1 MLSLEHVNKKLG
13 EEAGPHPILD
23 MECGGVP
30 SSSLISCA
38 MTPL

>member
-13 EEAGPHPILD
+13 EEAGPPPILD
-23 MECGGVP
+23 MECGVP